1 MGLEDT
7 LAGNDRYKRLWR
19 LAQPY
24 LDTREN
30 QVHTRISVAL
40 ALGLIEHEGGEPEV
54 VIPAVILH
62 DVGWKRIPEDLQL
75 KAFGPDASAPE
86 LNRTHEVEGVKIA
99 RGLLREVLYDRSL
112 ACEILAIIDGHD
124 SRNEALSKND
134 AIVKDAD
141 KLWRYTREGFAIDIN
156 RFGETVDLGIA
167 RLSDNL
173 DSWFLTVSGHK
184 MAADRLRR
192 RRKEKTSGPEPCQ
205 GSSALCL

>member
-1 MGLEDT
+1 MGVEDT
-7 LAGNDRYKRLWR
+7 LAGNDKYKRLWR

-30 QVHTRISVAL
+30 QFHTRISVAL
-40 ALGLIEHEGGEPEV
+40 ALRLIEQEGGDPEV

-62 DVGWKRIPEDLQL
+62 DVGWKRIPEDLHL

-99 RGLLREVLYDRSL
+99 RSLLREVSYDRSI

-124 SRNEALSKND
+124 SRNEPFCKND

-141 KLWRYTREGFAIDIN
+141 KLWRYTREGFAIDIE
-156 RFGETVDLGIA
+156 RFGETFDSGIA

-173 DSWFLTVSGHK
+173 GSWFLTDSGNK
-184 MAADRLRR
+184 SAADLLRQR
-192 RRKEKTSGPEPCQ
+192 KKEKTSGPEPCQ
-205 GSSALCL
+205 GSSAL